1 MTYIP
6 RNGSAAAVVI
16 EHLSDPDAPECVTLD
31 YITGIDGA
39 ARANPVA
46 VLDKAVKAGL
56 LVRTLDEKGRILIS
70 LPPDQRP
77 RPKPQAVVVAPPV
90 VRPKP
95 QAPPVG
101 FRACIWDSGEV
112 HLYGCEPI
120 AADGAR
126 GVRLS
131 REQAE
136 HLARLMWARA

>member
-6 RNGSAAAVVI
+6 RTGSAAAIVI

-56 LVRTLDEKGRILIS
+56 LVRTIDEKGRILIS
-70 LPPDQRP
+70 LPPGQRP
-77 RPKPQAVVVAPPV
+77 QPKPQAAVTVPPVAPP
-90 VRPKP
+90 
-95 QAPPVG
+95 AG
-101 FRACIWDSGEV
+101 FRACIWESGEM

-120 AADGAR
+120 AVNGAH

-136 HLARLMWARA
+136 HLARLMWARP